1 MAGNTQE
8 KTSKF
13 LTAEVKK
20 DLEETP
26 SKIKQSLAENEHETS
41 VKNEHK
47 DKLDD
52 IEENS
57 DKEDVYAETDEE
69 DGLVSSVVDEV
80 RQNDNIQTLTVEF

>member
-1 MAGNTQE
+1 MVGNTEE
-8 KTSKF
+8 KTSKI

-26 SKIKQSLAENEHETS
+26 SKTKQSLAENEHETS

-52 IEENS
+52 NEENS
-57 DKEDVYAETDEE
+57 DKEDVSTETDEE
-69 DGLVSSVVDEV
+69 EGVSSAVDEV
-80 RQNDNIQTLTVEF
+80 RQNDNIQILTVEF